1 MSPAQPVPVG
11 GASTPAIAALVAA
24 GVPHTVRAYEH
35 DPASELSYGLEAAA
49 ALGVD
54 GAQVFKTLCV
64 QTADALALAVV
75 PVTGSLDL
83 KALARALNV
92 KKASMADPA
101 QAQRVTGY
109 VVGGISPL
117 GGRRA
122 LPTVLDSSAFDFD
135 EILVS
140 GGRRGLDIALSPAAL
155 VELTGAITAP
165 VRKES

>member
-1 MSPAQPVPVG
+1 MSPAQPAPVG

-24 GVPHTVRAYEH
+24 GVPHTVHAYDH
-35 DPASELSYGLEAAA
+35 DPDSELSYGLEAAA
-49 ALGVD
+49 ALSVD

-64 QTADALALAVV
+64 QAADALAMAVI
-75 PVTGSLDL
+75 PVANSLDL
-83 KALARALNV
+83 KAVARASSV

-101 QAQRVTGY
+101 QAERVTGY

-122 LPTVLDSSAFDFD
+122 LPTVVDSSAFDFD

-155 VELTGAITAP
+155 VELTSAITAP